1 MSKYGE
7 PWNLID
13 GWTYASGEPEPVMG
27 YSETGGVNMTV
38 PCDEY
43 QARIVACVN
52 ALAGIDDP
60 AGFVG
65 AVNMLRSAACGFM
78 DRVSSATD
86 KAVFSREAREIVM
99 KSVDEIGDAL
109 AMLPPKGQS

>member
-43 QARIVACVN
+43 QSRIVACVN

-60 AGFVG
+60 ARFVQ
-65 AVNMLRSAACGFM
+65 
-78 DRVSSATD
+78 RVRHILDSYAKD
-86 KAVFSREAREIVM
+86 DPCA
-99 KSVDEIGDAL
+99 IGDQRHAETLRLL
-109 AMLPPKGQS
+109 AMLPPKGTQ